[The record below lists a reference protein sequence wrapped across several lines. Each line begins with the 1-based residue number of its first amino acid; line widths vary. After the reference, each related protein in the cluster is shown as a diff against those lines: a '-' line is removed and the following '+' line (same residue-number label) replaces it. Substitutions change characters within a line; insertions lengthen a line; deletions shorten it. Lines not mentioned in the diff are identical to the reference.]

1 MHREIC
7 QELNNLY
14 RRKNSD
20 YGDSFGQSF
29 IKFGMTMPCRRLAD
43 KLNRLESLTL
53 NNNEQKVSDE
63 SIVDTLMDLA
73 NYSIMTLIELNLK
86 NRTFDDDCEE
96 CKF

>member
-1 MHREIC
+1 
-7 QELNNLY
+7 
-14 RRKNSD
+14 
-20 YGDSFGQSF
+20 
-29 IKFGMTMPCRRLAD
+29 MPCIRLAD

>member
-1 MHREIC
+1 
-7 QELNNLY
+7 
-14 RRKNSD
+14 
-20 YGDSFGQSF
+20 
-29 IKFGMTMPCRRLAD
+29 MTMPCIRLAD